1 VSITGIARIK
11 ISTTALIG
19 AESLSKSTLIEIAA
33 SKKPRYKDPA
43 SPR

>member
-1 VSITGIARIK
+1 MSTIGIARIK
-11 ISTTALIG
+11 ISTKALIG
-19 AESLSKSTLIEIAA
+19 AESLSKSILIEIAA